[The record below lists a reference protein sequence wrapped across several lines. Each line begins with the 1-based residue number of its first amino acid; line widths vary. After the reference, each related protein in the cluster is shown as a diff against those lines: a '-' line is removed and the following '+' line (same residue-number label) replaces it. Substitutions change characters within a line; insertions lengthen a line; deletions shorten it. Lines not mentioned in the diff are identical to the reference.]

1 MLNITLVVVDDI
13 VHKLYFVTIAMSC
26 GPYPGPGL
34 AHVMHANPVFEL
46 VGSPDYD
53 KTVQSAQVDQEF
65 DEFKKKHGKV
75 YDDDKEH
82 ELRKTNFRHNY
93 RY

>member
-1 MLNITLVVVDDI
+1 
-13 VHKLYFVTIAMSC
+13 MSC

-34 AHVMHANPVFEL
+34 AHVMHANPMFEL

-53 KTVQSAQVDQEF
+53 SSVQSAQIDKQF

-75 YDDDKEH
+75 YDGDKEH
-82 ELRKTNFRHNY
+82 EQRKTNFRHNY
-93 RY
+93 RYQSFHYCLL

>member
-1 MLNITLVVVDDI
+1 MTMLFFIT
-13 VHKLYFVTIAMSC
+13 AMSC
-26 GPYPGPGL
+26 GSFPGPGL

-46 VGSPDYD
+46 IGSPDHD
-53 KTVQSAQVDQEF
+53 RTVQSAQVDKQF

-82 ELRKTNFRHNY
+82 EQRKNNFLHNY
-93 RY
+93 RYHTVW